1 MKRRNFIKN
10 STVASASLL
19 SLNSFSSENNN
30 IEKHVFNLKYAP
42 HFGMFKS
49 HAGSGI
55 IDQLK
60 FMSDQGFS
68 AFEDNGMKNRDTKT
82 QEKIGNFLIG
92 SHILLLETRGVVT
105 NKIRKTPLTYAK
117 TEKGYVVAASYGG
130 RDETPQW
137 FSNLQDNLNYITVE
151 NIRMR
156 VKHEIIPLEDRK
168 TYWDE
173 LVKVYKTFDQ
183 YKERT
188 ERDIPLVEFIK
199 V

>member
-1 MKRRNFIKN
+1 MITFLHVKSIK
-10 STVASASLL
+10 
-19 SLNSFSSENNN
+19 
-30 IEKHVFNLKYAP
+30 FN
-42 HFGMFKS
+42 HS
-49 HAGSGI
+49 
-55 IDQLK
+55 
-60 FMSDQGFS
+60 
-68 AFEDNGMKNRDTKT
+68 
-82 QEKIGNFLIG
+82 KIGNFLIG

-156 VKHEIIPLEDRK
+156 VKHEIIPLGDRK

>member
-1 MKRRNFIKN
+1 
-10 STVASASLL
+10 
-19 SLNSFSSENNN
+19 
-30 IEKHVFNLKYAP
+30 
-42 HFGMFKS
+42 
-49 HAGSGI
+49 
-55 IDQLK
+55 
-60 FMSDQGFS
+60 
-68 AFEDNGMKNRDTKT
+68 
-82 QEKIGNFLIG
+82 
-92 SHILLLETRGVVT
+92 
-105 NKIRKTPLTYAK
+105 
-117 TEKGYVVAASYGG
+117 
-130 RDETPQW
+130 
-137 FSNLQDNLNYITVE
+137 LNYITVE

>member
-1 MKRRNFIKN
+1 M
-10 STVASASLL
+10 
-19 SLNSFSSENNN
+19 
-30 IEKHVFNLKYAP
+30 
-42 HFGMFKS
+42 
-49 HAGSGI
+49 
-55 IDQLK
+55 
-60 FMSDQGFS
+60 
-68 AFEDNGMKNRDTKT
+68 
-82 QEKIGNFLIG
+82 
-92 SHILLLETRGVVT
+92 LLETRGVVT
-105 NKIRKTPLTYAK
+105 NKIRKTPLTYTK